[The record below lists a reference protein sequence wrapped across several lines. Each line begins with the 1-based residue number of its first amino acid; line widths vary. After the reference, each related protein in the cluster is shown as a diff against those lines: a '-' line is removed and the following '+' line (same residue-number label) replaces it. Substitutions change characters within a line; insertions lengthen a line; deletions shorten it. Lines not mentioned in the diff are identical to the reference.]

1 LDAGAVKSAII
12 ALPVWRGKLQTSA
25 VAGRSHS
32 HQPSLASLVGTGI
45 RYRPSLQDGL
55 SDAGVHLLGAPSAR
69 VQDFYAVSVQ
79 ARLCARVGKTSL
91 IRAMASFDLLAQVPS
106 TFMQI
111 LKRIGIIL
119 VWLAGAVFVL
129 AAVNR
134 NDPYLISLRG
144 PGNVVLAA
152 ASIIAVVILIRRG
165 YWRRG
170 IAGRLLILVWCLPS
184 LSMIGAHA
192 SFEWRKQR
200 VLQTDTAQAQ
210 SLGRHFIVGY
220 SSFSE
225 VAVLAEKGL
234 ISGVYITRHN
244 VAGPSVGR
252 LKEELS
258 ALQEKRR
265 AAGLPPLIVAADQEG
280 GIVSH
285 LAPPL
290 TRLPALSTLANLAPD
305 VRAEKAEV
313 SGRLHGQELAALGVN
328 LNLAPVLDLRP
339 ETKRNRLDFNTLI
352 GQRAISDDPA
362 IVADIA
368 RAYVSGL
375 EASGVGATVKHF
387 PGLGRVRTDT
397 HHFSADLD
405 TPVDELEASDWIPF
419 RKVLAGSK
427 AQLMIGHVTLTS
439 VDPNRAASHSKRVVD
454 GIVRKKWNY
463 QGIVM
468 TDDLVMGAIYQRN
481 VCVAVVEALNAGV
494 DLLLVAFDGA
504 QFYRIFTCAV
514 AASAEGRL
522 DAAML
527 RDSEMRLKGAFPVD

>member
-1 LDAGAVKSAII
+1 MK
-12 ALPVWRGKLQTSA
+12 
-25 VAGRSHS
+25 
-32 HQPSLASLVGTGI
+32 
-45 RYRPSLQDGL
+45 
-55 SDAGVHLLGAPSAR
+55 
-69 VQDFYAVSVQ
+69 
-79 ARLCARVGKTSL
+79 
-91 IRAMASFDLLAQVPS
+91 
-106 TFMQI
+106 I
-111 LKRIGIIL
+111 LKRLGLVL
-119 VWLAGAVFVL
+119 VWLAGPVFIF
-129 AAVNR
+129 AAASK

-144 PGNVVLAA
+144 PGNLVLVA
-152 ASIIAVVILIRRG
+152 ASIIIAVLLIRRG

-170 IAGRLLILVWCLPS
+170 VAGRLLILLWCLPS
-184 LSMIGAHA
+184 LSMFGAHA
-192 SFEWRKQR
+192 SFEWRR
-200 VLQTDTAQAQ
+200 RNVLQTDAAQAR

-220 SSFSE
+220 SSFPE

-234 ISGVYITRHN
+234 ISGVYVIRHN
-244 VAGPSVGR
+244 VAGSSAAR

-265 AAGLPPLIVAADQEG
+265 TAGLPPLIVAADQEG

-290 TRLPALSTLANLAPD
+290 TKLPALSTLADLAPD
-305 VRAEKAEV
+305 VRAENAEAF
-313 SGRLHGQELAALGVN
+313 GRIHGRELAALGVN
-328 LNLAPVLDLRP
+328 QNLAPVLDLRP
-339 ETKRNRLDFNTLI
+339 EPKRNRFDFNTLI

-362 IVADIA
+362 VVAEIA

-405 TPVDELEASDWIPF
+405 TAAEELEASDWIPF

-439 VDPNRAASHSKRVVD
+439 VDPDRPASHSKRVVD

-463 QGIVM
+463 QGVVM

-481 VCVAVVEALNAGV
+481 VCTAVVEALKAGV

-504 QFYRIFTCAV
+504 QFYRIFSCAV
-514 AASAEGRL
+514 AASAAGRL

-527 RDSEMRLKGAFPVD
+527 AESEMQLQAAFPGEPNARYSTTLYDAATVWRGMLLDN

>member
-1 LDAGAVKSAII
+1 
-12 ALPVWRGKLQTSA
+12 
-25 VAGRSHS
+25 
-32 HQPSLASLVGTGI
+32 
-45 RYRPSLQDGL
+45 
-55 SDAGVHLLGAPSAR
+55 
-69 VQDFYAVSVQ
+69 
-79 ARLCARVGKTSL
+79 
-91 IRAMASFDLLAQVPS
+91 
-106 TFMQI
+106 MQI

-119 VWLAGAVFVL
+119 VWLAGPVFIF
-129 AAVNR
+129 AAVNK

-144 PGNVVLAA
+144 PGNIVLAA
-152 ASIIAVVILIRRG
+152 ASIIAVVVLIRRG

-170 IAGRLLILVWCLPS
+170 ITGRLLILLWCLPS
-184 LSMIGAHA
+184 LAMLGAHA
-192 SFEWRKQR
+192 SFEWRKR
-200 VLQTDTAQAQ
+200 DVLQTDAAQAR
-210 SLGRHFIVGY
+210 SLGRHFVVGY
-220 SSFSE
+220 SSFPE

-244 VAGPSVGR
+244 IVGSTAAR
-252 LKEELS
+252 LKEEVA

-290 TRLPALSTLANLAPD
+290 TKLPALSALASLAPD
-305 VRAEKAEV
+305 VRAEKAEAF
-313 SGRLHGQELAALGVN
+313 GRTHGQELAALGVN

-339 ETKRNRLDFNTLI
+339 ELKRNRLDFNTLI

-362 IVADIA
+362 VVADIA
-368 RAYVSGL
+368 RAYVNGL

-439 VDPNRAASHSKRVVD
+439 VDPGRPASHSKRIVD

-463 QGIVM
+463 QGVVM

-481 VCVAVVEALNAGV
+481 VCTAVVEALNAGV

-504 QFYRIFTCAV
+504 QYYRIFTCAV

-527 RDSEMRLKGAFPVD
+527 GDSEVRLNGAFPGERQNPRYSTTLDDAAPIWERHIARQD

>member
-1 LDAGAVKSAII
+1 
-12 ALPVWRGKLQTSA
+12 
-25 VAGRSHS
+25 
-32 HQPSLASLVGTGI
+32 
-45 RYRPSLQDGL
+45 
-55 SDAGVHLLGAPSAR
+55 
-69 VQDFYAVSVQ
+69 
-79 ARLCARVGKTSL
+79 
-91 IRAMASFDLLAQVPS
+91 
-106 TFMQI
+106 MQI
-111 LKRIGIIL
+111 LKRIGVTF
-119 VWLAGAVFVL
+119 VWLAGVVFVV
-129 AAVNR
+129 AAINK

-144 PGNVVLAA
+144 PGNIILAA
-152 ASIIAVVILIRRG
+152 VSIAAVAILIRRG
-165 YWRRG
+165 HWRRA
-170 IAGRLLILVWCLPS
+170 IAGRLLILLWCLPP
-184 LSMIGAHA
+184 LLMLGAHA
-192 SFEWRKQR
+192 SFEWRKKN
-200 VLQTDTAQAQ
+200 VLQTDAAQAR

-220 SSFSE
+220 SSFPE

-244 VAGPSVGR
+244 VAGSTAAR
-252 LKEELS
+252 LKEEIA
-258 ALQEKRR
+258 ALQERRR
-265 AAGLPPLIVAADQEG
+265 AAGLPRLIVAADQEG

-305 VRAEKAEV
+305 VRAGKAAAF
-313 SGRLHGQELAALGVN
+313 GRTHGQELAALGVN

-339 ETKRNRLDFNTLI
+339 EPKRNRLDFNTLI

-368 RAYVSGL
+368 SAYIHGL

-397 HHFSADLD
+397 HHFSAELD
-405 TPVDELEASDWIPF
+405 TPLDELEASDWIPF

-439 VDPNRAASHSKRVVD
+439 VDPDRAASHSKRVVD

-463 QGIVM
+463 QGVVM

-481 VCVAVVEALNAGV
+481 VCTAVVEALNAGV

-504 QFYRIFTCAV
+504 QFYRIFSCAV
-514 AASAEGRL
+514 AASAEGKL

-527 RDSEMRLKGAFPVD
+527 GASAARLQGAFPRESQPHDISRD